1 MGVYADARYEFVG
14 ASEGGG
20 GKGKTKDTCEQYGN
34 KENRCFVLHGYPSCP
49 VDHPAPGMRFVTVD
63 NCQAAG
69 LIFNDEFEDFMG
81 GHFESLLLSNAE

>member
-1 MGVYADARYEFVG
+1 
-14 ASEGGG
+14 
-20 GKGKTKDTCEQYGN
+20 
-34 KENRCFVLHGYPSCP
+34 
-49 VDHPAPGMRFVTVD
+49 MRFVTVD